1 MCART
6 IVTVYLLILFGLI
19 GFKNLYLN
27 CDALTVKNYSLM
39 LMFIPSVL
47 RSIGIRMRSPKIWL
61 LLSLVIL
68 LHTVSWADEVESSN
82 CPKKQTV
89 RLRVHDEVWLLSCRS
104 LGCPPREHHIPV
116 EELTEGLVTW
126 QYNFNSQHW
135 GESNFKNVFLGS
147 KNLKTIIWVHGNLT
161 TANEALSTGLT
172 VYKNLI
178 RGDKNQP
185 PVRFIIWSWPA
196 SKILKRPVPDAR
208 LKAART
214 TSAGLRLAGLL
225 RQIPE
230 DPSVSLIGFSFG
242 AQVVSAALELL
253 AGGELNQTSIRRQ
266 AVPQLYRVTLFAA
279 ALDSS
284 WLLPDRR
291 FGNALDVTDR
301 LTLINN
307 HCDWVLKHY
316 GKIYCHCGRR
326 GPTALGY
333 TGLPLASLAT
343 EQKEKIKQFNV
354 SSSLGKEHAL
364 KAYLHSWSAMQRI
377 REGVFQSSVRSE
389 NISEH
394 SLASHSE

>member
-1 MCART
+1 M
-6 IVTVYLLILFGLI
+6 
-19 GFKNLYLN
+19 N
-27 CDALTVKNYSLM
+27 NYSLM
-39 LMFIPSVL
+39 SMFIPSVL
-47 RSIGIRMRSPKIWL
+47 PSIGIRMRTPKIWL
-61 LLSLVIL
+61 LLGLVIL
-68 LHTVSWADEVESSN
+68 LHTVSWADEVGSAN

-104 LGCPPREHHIPV
+104 LGCPPHEHLIPV

-126 QYNFNSQHW
+126 KYNFNSQHW
-135 GESNFKNVFLGS
+135 GEAYFENVFSGS
-147 KNLKTIIWVHGNLT
+147 EDFQTVIWVHGNLT
-161 TANEALSTGLT
+161 TASEAFSNGLT

-178 RGDKNQP
+178 RGDENQP

-196 SKILKRPVPDAR
+196 SRVLNRPVPDAR

-214 TSAGLRLAGLL
+214 TSAGLRLAGVL
-225 RQIPE
+225 RQIPGE
-230 DPSVSLIGFSFG
+230 SSVSLIGFSFG

-253 AGGELNQTSIRRQ
+253 AGGELNQTSIRTQ
-266 AVPQLYRVTLFAA
+266 SVPQAYRVTLFAA
-279 ALDSS
+279 ALDSY

-291 FGNALDVTDR
+291 FGNALNVTDH

-333 TGLPLASLAT
+333 TGLPVGNLTT

-364 KAYLHSWSAMQRI
+364 QAYLHSWSAMQRI
-377 REGVFQSSVRSE
+377 REGVFPGSVQSE
-389 NISEH
+389 NMSEH
-394 SLASHSE
+394 SLAGHSE